1 MPMAEKAAK
10 SLPDFGS
17 KMKRAREE
25 RGVTLRHI
33 ADVTK
38 ISVSALE
45 ALERNDI
52 SRLPGGIFSR
62 AFVRSYALEI
72 GLDPEQTV
80 REFLARFPDDSVT
93 AGSRYVAYDDSSSDE
108 PRRRRLSGV
117 LITVLIVASIIG
129 AILVLIALEAI
140 GPRAA
145 AWKPALGLRC
155 SISSGGAKSRATS
168 ACWRRRAP
176 LRRAR
181 TSNSDC

>member
-1 MPMAEKAAK
+1 MAEKADRAEK
-10 SLPDFGS
+10 ALPDLGS

-25 RGVTLRHI
+25 RGVSLRHI

-52 SRLPGGIFSR
+52 SRLPGGIFVR
-62 AFVRSYALEI
+62 AFVRAYAVEI

-93 AGSRYVAYDDSSSDE
+93 AGSRYVAYDDGSSDE

-117 LITVLIVASIIG
+117 LITVIVVASIIG
-129 AILVLIALEAI
+129 AILFIT
-140 GPRAA
+140 
-145 AWKPALGLRC
+145 
-155 SISSGGAKSRATS
+155 SRQ
-168 ACWRRRAP
+168 
-176 LRRAR
+176 
-181 TSNSDC
+181 